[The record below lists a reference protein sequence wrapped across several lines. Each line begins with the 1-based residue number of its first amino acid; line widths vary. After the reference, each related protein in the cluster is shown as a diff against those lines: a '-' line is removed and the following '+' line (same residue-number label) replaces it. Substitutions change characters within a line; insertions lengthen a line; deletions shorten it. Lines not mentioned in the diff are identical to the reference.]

1 MKKLALA
8 LALVVAFD
16 AMVLSGC
23 AYQIRLNPPSKEEK
37 KDLEN
42 LPIQPLK
49 KVPETHISTA
59 LFVNRTVGVWQKCLV
74 FQGYYSRDQLLVYG
88 YDGMAK
94 LNVDPIGYFQVS
106 PALENYGAPAG
117 EKLVGFFLPGN
128 DYTIL
133 TISEGFD
140 GAVMDITTSYL
151 VLPRS
156 PLGYKYSYYTYTGQ
170 QAWRY
175 VNYAV
180 YLPQV
185 YPNGN
190 GNNFTVRLNIND
202 LLRRTIRAATGK

>member
-1 MKKLALA
+1 MRFFKILA
-8 LALVVAFD
+8 VVGVFAT
-16 AMVLSGC
+16 MSGC

-49 KVPETHISTA
+49 KFPETHISTA

-94 LNVDPIGYFQVS
+94 LNVDPIGYFQVG

-140 GAVMDITTSYL
+140 GMVLDISTSYL

-156 PLGYKYSYYTYTGQ
+156 PFGNKYSYFTITGQ

-175 VNYAV
+175 VNYV
-180 YLPQV
+180 VHLPQV
-185 YPNGN
+185 YAGNYHN